1 MQPLRLR
8 PLPALRPNESGISS
22 GLERDGFVDDDVA
35 LAIVAGPV
43 SSRFTPVHTDLAL
56 TAEDLDFAGWQIF
69 PAPSAATIPARTV
82 PEDAA
87 PPPLR
92 RPAEPSLE
100 EPGIGMCH
108 RGSHRWWLAGL
119 AGFVFTLL
127 ASVLLLSLSTRIS
140 EDPGHLTEPTLHP
153 HPSRPPA
160 SKNQSAPDAKPPP
173 ELTEAFHPLD

>member
-1 MQPLRLR
+1 MQPLLLR
-8 PLPALRPNESGISS
+8 PLPALRPDESGSS
-22 GLERDGFVDDDVA
+22 PVFHRDGFVDDDVV

-43 SSRFTPVHTDLAL
+43 GTRSLPVHTDLAL
-56 TAEDLDFAGWQIF
+56 TAEDLDFAGWQLPPAASANKIPTH
-69 PAPSAATIPARTV
+69 PAPQA
-82 PEDAA
+82 AA

-127 ASVLLLSLSTRIS
+127 ASALLLSLSTRIS
-140 EDPGHLTEPTLHP
+140 EHPGHLAG
-153 HPSRPPA
+153 PSLRPISARPPVP
-160 SKNQSAPDAKPPP
+160 KNESAPDPKPAT